1 MTEKEITGSD
11 ENRSLLS
18 FFSLN
23 VSDDATLCICLTLL
37 HLLTR
42 PALIYTTCRDG
53 CDCFHLEKA
62 SSPGISVGGEQRH
75 RAPLCPRRAGSVASK
90 RWKNGISSS
99 GGGEGQAGGA
109 GERAPLRVSGALHN
123 LVTKELLRVEPLSV
137 RSGASLRHRPRGKG

>member
-1 MTEKEITGSD
+1 MGATASTWKKHLHPGYLWGASRGTG
-11 ENRSLLS
+11 
-18 FFSLN
+18 
-23 VSDDATLCICLTLL
+23 
-37 HLLTR
+37 
-42 PALIYTTCRDG
+42 
-53 CDCFHLEKA
+53 
-62 SSPGISVGGEQRH
+62 
-75 RAPLCPRRAGSVASK
+75 RAGSVASE